1 MAISTLRSK
10 TGMSKDNIYKARNI
24 LRQKGRIDY
33 RERKGNQSAIY
44 QIILFASEPQTQTAT
59 QLSTQNAAHGFAS
72 EIQTQTSTQV
82 ATQTSTQVATQ
93 TSTINRVDK
102 SRQDETLYREGAY
115 APAPAKFKKPSIE
128 EVAEYCSQENLQMD
142 HTAFYDYYE
151 MNGWVS
157 KKDVTIEWKSACRNW
172 ERRGKEF
179 AANADKR
186 KFRQCVSA
194 QTGESSLDKQELARL
209 VHSQFLEG
217 GNEN

>member
-1 MAISTLRSK
+1 
-10 TGMSKDNIYKARNI
+10 
-24 LRQKGRIDY
+24 
-33 RERKGNQSAIY
+33 
-44 QIILFASEPQTQTAT
+44 
-59 QLSTQNAAHGFAS
+59 
-72 EIQTQTSTQV
+72 
-82 ATQTSTQVATQ
+82 
-93 TSTINRVDK
+93 
-102 SRQDETLYREGAY
+102 
-115 APAPAKFKKPSIE
+115 
-128 EVAEYCSQENLQMD
+128 MD

-157 KKDVTIEWKSACRNW
+157 KKGVTIEWKSACRNW

-217 GNEN
+217 KNEN